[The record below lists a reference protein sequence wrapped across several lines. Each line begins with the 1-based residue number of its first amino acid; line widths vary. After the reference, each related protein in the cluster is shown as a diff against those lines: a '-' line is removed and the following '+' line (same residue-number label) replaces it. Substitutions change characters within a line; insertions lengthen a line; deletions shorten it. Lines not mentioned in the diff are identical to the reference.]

1 MKKTLIC
8 ILFVLAA
15 SALMAQSVW
24 FDGSFDEAKTKAAKE
39 DKMILIDF
47 YSDG

>member
-1 MKKTLIC
+1 MKKLLC
-8 ILFVLAA
+8 ILLLFAGT
-15 SALMAQSVW
+15 ALMAQSVW
-24 FDGSFDEAKTKAAKE
+24 FEGSFDEARAKAAEE

>member
-1 MKKTLIC
+1 MKKVLTL
-8 ILFVLAA
+8 LFVLTAA
-15 SALMAQSVW
+15 SLMAQSFW
-24 FDGSFDEAKTKAAKE
+24 FDGSFDEARARAAKE